1 MWRVVLVLLEDEC
14 AEVREIVASGLAAS
28 MAEVLGVPTLQ
39 AGLQTSALLP
49 CCLRAMTSL
58 FGDMGEYL
66 DYLWEL
72 AYSSA
77 EMRKAVSSLEAGSA
91 SERRLFERETD
102 NNFAEPLLTA
112 HLASVE
118 LAGLAEAGRL
128 PAAETRMVSSLRG
141 DLDWLLAQGLGLAE
155 GRVDGGSR
163 VSAGGLGHPTEA
175 PEAFCGLLRLALA
188 SRVLY
193 SLPDSSGESAAL
205 DGLRAA
211 REQLGQLH
219 ARLRAALAHPVLLD
233 SLGGAGAPV
242 GHPPPAA
249 SCDLGRLFRAGP
261 PRSAAIA
268 PS

>member
-1 MWRVVLVLLEDEC
+1 MWRVVLVLLEDESG
-14 AEVREIVASGLAAS
+14 EVRQIVASGLAAS

-49 CCLRAMTSL
+49 CCLQAMTSL

-77 EMRKAVSSLEAGSA
+77 DMRKAVSSLQAGDA

-112 HLASVE
+112 QLASLE

-128 PAAETRMVSSLRG
+128 PAAETRIVSSLQG
-141 DLDWLLAQGLGLAE
+141 DLNWLLEQGLGLAE

-163 VSAGGLGHPTEA
+163 VSAGWLGHPTEV

-188 SRVLY
+188 SRILY
-193 SLPDSSGESAAL
+193 SLPDSSGESDAC

-211 REQLGQLH
+211 REQLGRLH

-233 SLGGAGAPV
+233 SLEGAGPPAGGAA
-242 GHPPPAA
+242 PAA
-249 SCDLGRLFRAGP
+249 SCDLGGLFRAGP
-261 PRSAAIA
+261 PRPSAA
-268 PS
+268 